1 MYIQYMHIKASF
13 KDQNLIKTQSGH
25 YNSLIGRPV
34 TLVGC
39 ELIFNITP

>member
-1 MYIQYMHIKASF
+1 MYTQYMHIEASF
-13 KDQNLIKTQSGH
+13 KDQNRIKTQSDH
-25 YNSLIGRPV
+25 KNSLIGRPV